1 MMANLTP
8 PTKMIFNIS
17 VILGVI
23 ALILY
28 FVNVFGVA
36 AISMNIAFWVA
47 AAAWAVMTAGVCM
60 KGV

>member
-1 MMANLTP
+1 MANLTP

-23 ALILY
+23 ALIIY

-36 AISMNIAFWVA
+36 AISMNIAFWAA
-47 AAAWAVMTAGVCM
+47 AAAWGVLTAGVAM

>member
-1 MMANLTP
+1 MANLTP

-17 VILGVI
+17 VVLGVI

-28 FVNVFGVA
+28 FINVFGMA
-36 AISMNIAFWVA
+36 SISMNLAFWIA
-47 AAAWAVMTAGVCM
+47 TAAWGVLMAGVCM

>member
-1 MMANLTP
+1 MANLTP

-23 ALILY
+23 ALIIY

-36 AISMNIAFWVA
+36 SVSMIIAFWVA
-47 AAAWAVMTAGVCM
+47 VAAWAVLMAGVCM

>member
-1 MMANLTP
+1 MARLTS

-23 ALILY
+23 GLILY
-28 FVNVFGVA
+28 FVNVFGVGS
-36 AISMNIAFWVA
+36 ISMNIVFWVA
-47 AAAWAVMTAGVCM
+47 TAAWGVLMAGVCM

>member
-1 MMANLTP
+1 MAQLTP

-17 VILGVI
+17 VVLGVI

-36 AISMNIAFWVA
+36 SISMNLAFWIAVVA
-47 AAAWAVMTAGVCM
+47 WGVMTAGVCM

>member
-1 MMANLTP
+1 MANLTP
-8 PTKMIFNIS
+8 PTKRIFNIS
-17 VILGVI
+17 TILGVI

-36 AISMNIAFWVA
+36 GISVIWAFWFA
-47 AAAWAVMTAGVCM
+47 AAAWGVLMAGVCM

>member
-1 MMANLTP
+1 MANLTP

-17 VILGVI
+17 VILGII

-28 FVNVFGVA
+28 FVIVFDVA
-36 AISMNIAFWVA
+36 AVSMNLAFWIA
-47 AAAWAVMTAGVCM
+47 TAAWGVLMAGVCM

>member
-1 MMANLTP
+1 MARLTS

-28 FVNVFGVA
+28 FVIVFGVA
-36 AISMNIAFWVA
+36 AISMHLAFWVA
-47 AAAWAVMTAGVCM
+47 AAAWAVLMAGVCM

>member
-1 MMANLTP
+1 MAVRLSP

-17 VILGVI
+17 VVLGVI

-28 FVNVFGVA
+28 FLNVFAVV
-36 AISMNIAFWVA
+36 SVSVVWAFWVA
-47 AAAWAVMTAGVCM
+47 VFAWAALLAGVCM